1 MRKFILAAL
10 LVSSLLACNPGT
22 PTGTGSPPDP
32 STPPPVTDPI
42 PSEPDPSAPDTT
54 APTIT
59 LSQPES
65 NDAAINSSIL
75 VNFSEPMKSET
86 VSVTLEPNI
95 ALSAGEWK
103 SEDVIEFVPTSDF
116 AAETTYKVNVTGKD
130 VAGNVLS
137 GSSTYQFKTSKFK
150 DTTAPSTPQ
159 GLNAIAEEEQVKLS
173 WKANTE
179 SDLKG
184 YTIQYGKDANN
195 LNLKTFIAKPGSSK
209 TIKKLLADT
218 TYSFALIAEDRSGN
232 KSKRSNTVNATPK
245 VIAGVKLVSSVPAK
259 GTNEVGTGLAAISFS
274 FGKPIKRDSF
284 KVKCSPPVGNDCD
297 LKVATLL
304 GVGTWTDGDK
314 TVTFKPTRT
323 LEQRNEYVWLLE
335 AQDKTG
341 KAIEKTVVSFTTA
354 AAPVALRYTPP
365 QTARG
370 IPDGAYISVVFDKK
384 MNIESLKAAFTG
396 FVNARDGSTSRP
408 LLLSRVEEYVSAF
421 GGFGYSFVP
430 SEKYGDGTIVAWYVA
445 PSAMDLGGSRLLQA
459 VADGFSVMQRL
470 TVTIP
475 VDLNM
480 TGTIQRRCLVVLGC
494 ENRMVPYIVPSFSS
508 APAYTA
514 VERAFIGFNLNGVL
528 PETTAQI
535 SKATLSLQKIG
546 HFGQPFL
553 PEHLGSLAL
562 QRIDFGAKLDSS
574 DFDLNSLD
582 CPAVCRFDF
591 RGPPEPEDGPVDV
604 TSYLQTDWAE
614 RSTRGYH
621 SQYRLRFANNKPV
634 KGNSDHGIF
643 YSDDITLTIEF
654 LVP

>member
-10 LVSSLLACNPGT
+10 FVSSLIACNPGT

-32 STPPPVTDPI
+32 STPPPVIDPI

-130 VAGNVLS
+130 VAGNVLA
-137 GSSTYQFKTSKFK
+137 GSSTYQFKTSKVK
-150 DTTAPSTPQ
+150 DTTAPNTPQ
-159 GLNAIAEEEQVKLS
+159 GLNAVSEEEQVKLS

-195 LNLKTFIAKPGSSK
+195 LSSKTFVGKPGSSK
-209 TIKKLLADT
+209 TIKGLTGDT
-218 TYSFALIAEDRSGN
+218 TYYFALIAEDRSGN
-232 KSKRSNTVNATPK
+232 KSKRSGTVNAKPK
-245 VIAGVKLVSSVPAK
+245 TVPAAKLISSVPAT
-259 GTNEVGTGLAAISFS
+259 GTTEVGTGLELISFS
-274 FGKPIKRDSF
+274 FSKPIKRDSF
-284 KVKCSPPVGNDCD
+284 KVTCTPHVANICD
-297 LKVATLL
+297 EEVASLL
-304 GVGTWTDGDK
+304 GVGAWTDGDK

-323 LEQRNEYVWLLE
+323 LEQRSEHAWLLE

-341 KAIEKTVVSFTTA
+341 KAIEKTEFSFTTA

-365 QTARG
+365 KTARG
-370 IPDGAYISVVFDKK
+370 IPDGAYISVVFDKR

-396 FVNARDGSTSRP
+396 FVNARNGSTSRP
-408 LLLSRVEEYVSAF
+408 LLISRVEEYVSAF

-445 PSAMDLGGSRLLQA
+445 PSAMDVGGSRLLQA
-459 VADGFSVMQRL
+459 VADGFSVMQRI
-470 TVTIP
+470 TVKVPFDIHTTGSVKRICLSITGCSND
-475 VDLNM
+475 VYLNN
-480 TGTIQRRCLVVLGC
+480 ISA
-494 ENRMVPYIVPSFSS
+494 SFQDIGSHTS
-508 APAYTA
+508 
-514 VERAFIGFNLNGVL
+514 VGRGFISFNLDGVL
-528 PETTAQI
+528 PETAQI
-535 SKATLSLQKIG
+535 TKATMRLSLVLLDG
-546 HFGQPFL
+546 TPFL
-553 PEHLGSLAL
+553 PEHLSSLAL
-562 QRIDFGAKLDSS
+562 ERMDYGPTLNSS
-574 DFDLNSLD
+574 DFELKPVGCASGCDLG
-582 CPAVCRFDF
+582 FDIA
-591 RGPPEPEDGPVDV
+591 PETIDV
-604 TSYLQTDWAE
+604 LAYFQADWAE
-614 RSTRGYH
+614 RATRGYR
-621 SQYRLRFANNKPV
+621 SQYRLRFANNKPI
-634 KGNSDHGIF
+634 KGNGSHGV
-643 YSDDITLTIEF
+643 YYDKGSITALFIEF
-654 LVP
+654 LTP